1 MTFDGA
7 KIGYFFQAANRKSLF
22 VRGGFPNFYDSG
34 LLFKSLFLLNH
45 GVGTGL
51 LSHRLG

>member
-22 VRGGFPNFYDSG
+22 VYGEFPNIYDSG
-34 LLFKSLFLLNH
+34 HNWKGLF
-45 GVGTGL
+45 
-51 LSHRLG
+51 